1 MYKSRTRVV
10 SPGIA
15 LALLLSGTMLAPLG
29 AAQDPV
35 AGQQAPQGQFPRVS
49 LTTGRSTILPTEFD
63 IVRIALT
70 NPAVADAVVVRPRE
84 ILVDGK
90 APGTISL
97 IVWGAGDQRVQYD
110 LVVEQPIPALEQQL
124 RQLFPGEEIAVVVNA
139 DAVILSGRASSTQ
152 VML

>member
-1 MYKSRTRVV
+1 MGTSRIRVA
-10 SPGIA
+10 PRGIA
-15 LALLLSGTMLAPLG
+15 LALLLSSTMLAPLG
-29 AAQDPV
+29 AAQAPAAAQDAAAV
-35 AGQQAPQGQFPRVS
+35 QQPAPAGQFPRVS

-63 IVRIALT
+63 ITRIALT

-97 IVWGAGDQRVQYD
+97 IVWGAGEQRVQYD

-124 RQLFPGEEIAVVVNA
+124 RQLFPGEEIAV
-139 DAVILSGRASSTQ
+139 
-152 VML
+152 